1 MSALRETIEKEKSV
15 KIRERDV
22 QILLVKIFEVK
33 NRLVSEIMTE
43 VFKLKEGFKNNNSLQ
58 RQMHQVLCI

>member
-1 MSALRETIEKEKSV
+1 MSVLRETIEKEKSV

-22 QILLVKIFEVK
+22 QILLVKILEVK

>member
-58 RQMHQVLCI
+58 RQMHQVLWI